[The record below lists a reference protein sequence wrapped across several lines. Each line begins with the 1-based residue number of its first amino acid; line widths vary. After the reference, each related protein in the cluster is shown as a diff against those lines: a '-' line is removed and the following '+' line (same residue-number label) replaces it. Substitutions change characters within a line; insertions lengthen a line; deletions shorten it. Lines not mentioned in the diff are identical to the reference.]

1 MVPGRDS
8 PILGGWNIGYT
19 RLGGRSPLAG
29 DRERARPRVSFEAAR
44 PVALPRNRPQAGSY
58 LNGFIGFEVGALV
71 GFEDGR
77 GTVMIGDLVGFSAAI
92 LRRGVRFVQIPTSLL
107 AQVDSSVGGKTGINT
122 SQG

>member
-58 LNGFIGFEVGALV
+58 LNGFIGFEVGARL
-71 GFEDGR
+71 R
-77 GTVMIGDLVGFSAAI
+77 AIGSATAPRCH
-92 LRRGVRFVQIPTSLL
+92 LRPPVRSRSHEIARKRAPT
-107 AQVDSSVGGKTGINT
+107 
-122 SQG
+122 